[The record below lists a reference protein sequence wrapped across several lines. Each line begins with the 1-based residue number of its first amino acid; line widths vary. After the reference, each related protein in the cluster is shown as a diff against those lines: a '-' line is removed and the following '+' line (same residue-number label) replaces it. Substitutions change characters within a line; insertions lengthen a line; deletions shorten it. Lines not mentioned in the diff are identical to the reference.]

1 MFVREPETVCD
12 RSRSIQGV
20 PAYQR
25 LQAKS
30 CTIALAVLS
39 IYAVDFAINA
49 GWYSARVGQ
58 TDRIADAKP
67 SPIIMPKSDRRHS
80 ANCKA
85 AAWFCLGYALPP

>member
-1 MFVREPETVCD
+1 M
-12 RSRSIQGV
+12 
-20 PAYQR
+20 

-49 GWYSARVGQ
+49 GWYSAHLKGYSAQLIR
-58 TDRIADAKP
+58 TS
-67 SPIIMPKSDRRHS
+67 SPIFVPKSDRRYS

-85 AAWFCLGYALPP
+85 AAWFGMGYALLPCNPVDNLINVL